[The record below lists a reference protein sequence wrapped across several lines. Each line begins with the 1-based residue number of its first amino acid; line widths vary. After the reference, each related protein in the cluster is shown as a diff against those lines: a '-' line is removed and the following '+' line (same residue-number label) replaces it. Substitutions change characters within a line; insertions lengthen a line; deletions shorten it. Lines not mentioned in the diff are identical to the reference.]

1 MNSRNGRLMALVA
14 TFALLVA
21 ACGGGSGN
29 SDGLS
34 GDVLIDGS
42 STVGPL
48 TEVAAELF
56 MQEDEFSNVRV
67 TVAISGTGGGFQKF
81 CIGETDG
88 NDSSRQISDEE
99 IALCASN
106 GISYDFVQF
115 ANDALTVLVNK
126 ELPLECLTVDQVK
139 QIWDFGSTV
148 NTWGDVDG
156 LDLPADWADEPLTAY
171 GPGTDSG
178 TFDFFTES
186 IMGEVGQIRTDY
198 NDIGED
204 DLAAVR
210 AIQTDPGATGYIP
223 FSYYQE
229 VLDDVKGLA
238 IDGGN
243 GCVEPTPENVRDGSY
258 EPLGRPLFVYFSS
271 TALARPEVLAFAEFY
286 VENALQI
293 ADLAEFVPMTPEQQE
308 EARQRVASLAGG

>member
-1 MNSRNGRLMALVA
+1 MTRSSRRLSAVTLAV
-14 TFALLVA
+14 LLTAA
-21 ACGGGSGN
+21 ACGGRSGDG
-29 SDGLS
+29 DGLS

-56 MQEDEFSNVRV
+56 MEENPDVRV

-88 NDSSRQISDEE
+88 NDSSRQISESE
-99 IALCASN
+99 MELCTSN
-106 GISYDFVQF
+106 DIEYDFVQF
-115 ANDALTVLVNK
+115 ANDALTILVNND
-126 ELPLECLTVDQVK
+126 LPIECLTVEQVR

-148 NTWGDVDG
+148 NIWGEVDG
-156 LDLPADWADEPLTAY
+156 LDLPDEWANEPLRPY

-210 AIQTDPGATGYIP
+210 AIQTDRGATGYIP

-229 VLDDVKGLA
+229 VLADVKGLA

-243 GCVEPTPENVRDGSY
+243 GCVEPTPENVRNGTY
-258 EPLGRPLFVYFSS
+258 QPLGRPLFVYFSNS
-271 TALARPEVLAFAEFY
+271 ALARPEVLAFAEFY
-286 VENALQI
+286 VENALHI
-293 ADLAEFVPMTPEQQE
+293 AELAEFVPMTPEQQE
-308 EARQRVASLAGG
+308 EARQRVANLVGG